1 MNQDIRMVALD
12 MDGTLLDSHKQMP
25 ADFMDWVI
33 AHPDIQTVIASGR
46 QYYNLASL
54 FEPIKDQLIYVS
66 DNGGYVFEHDQM
78 IYSNAMLDTDIRFCL
93 SALSDIE
100 GLSFILCGAR
110 SAYMLHASSYVE
122 ENAHMYYGR
131 LKFVTDLE
139 EWIDKD
145 CIAKIA
151 IFVDNYNAEAVY
163 HALPQLNARIAAVL
177 SGDSWIDISN
187 QSVSKGAAVTA
198 ILDRLSISA
207 SQAMAF
213 GDYLNDYTLLQPCG
227 ESYAMENA
235 HPDLK
240 AIAKHTTA
248 SNDENGVMKILHTL

>member
-12 MDGTLLDSHKQMP
+12 MDGTLLDSRKQMP

-54 FEPIKDQLIYVS
+54 FEPIRDHLIYIS
-66 DNGGYVFEHDQM
+66 DNGGYVFEHDRM
-78 IYSNAMLDTDIRFCL
+78 IYSNAMLDEDIRLCL
-93 SALSDIE
+93 SSLSDIK
-100 GLSFILCGAR
+100 GLSFILCGAE
-110 SAYMLHASSYVE
+110 SAYMYHASSYIE

-131 LKFVTDLE
+131 LEFVTDLE
-139 EWIDKD
+139 ACIGKD

-151 IFVDNYNAEAVY
+151 IFVDDHNAENIY
-163 HALPQLNARIAAVL
+163 RSFPELNERIAAVL

-187 QSVSKGAAVTA
+187 ISVSKGAAVTA
-198 ILDRLSISA
+198 ILDRLSISPHH
-207 SQAMAF
+207 AMAF
-213 GDYLNDYTLLQPCG
+213 GDYLNDYTLLQSCG
-227 ESYAMENA
+227 ESYAMGNA

-240 AIAKHTTA
+240 AIAKHITA
-248 SNDENGVMKILHTL
+248 SNDENGVMKVLHTL